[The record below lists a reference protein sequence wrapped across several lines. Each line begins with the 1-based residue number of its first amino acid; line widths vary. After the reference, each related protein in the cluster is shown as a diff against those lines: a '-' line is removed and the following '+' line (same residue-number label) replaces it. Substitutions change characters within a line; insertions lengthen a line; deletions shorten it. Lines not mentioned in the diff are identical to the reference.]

1 MRLRDAEAAV
11 VDVLVEH
18 CGNLDVIAGV
28 RNKLIEDQVIVA
40 RLPQAGLLIIDA
52 KSKMIIENLPKTQWT
67 SVVVDLTDIPSP
79 DLLWAASRCPAHAK
93 PVAIAHKAAH
103 PCRCR
108 SAACPALGDAG
119 GDQRERER
127 LGFARLGEANLESW
141 APSEVAG
148 FMLSS
153 HDKCHARYRKA

>member
-1 MRLRDAEAAV
+1 MRLRQTSRTRFTFV
-11 VDVLVEH
+11 VRLRLSRLSDLRPIVSPQSDH
-18 CGNLDVIAGV
+18 CGCAAG
-28 RNKLIEDQVIVA
+28 A
-40 RLPQAGLLIIDA
+40 RQKFSEAGG
-52 KSKMIIENLPKTQWT
+52 SMR
-67 SVVVDLTDIPSP
+67 SP

-119 GDQRERER
+119 GDQRE

-141 APSEVAG
+141 APSEISRVNREKG
-148 FMLSS
+148 RGGGRTPPPVMRTSG
-153 HDKCHARYRKA
+153 R